1 MYFKEK
7 VHVDYKLIPLTMK
20 AARSDFI
27 SNFMYGF
34 AKYTLVCILMIDT
47 VLRLIKPRFNGK
59 MVNNQRK

>member
-1 MYFKEK
+1 
-7 VHVDYKLIPLTMK
+7 MK

-47 VLRLIKPRFNGK
+47 VFRLIKPRFNGK